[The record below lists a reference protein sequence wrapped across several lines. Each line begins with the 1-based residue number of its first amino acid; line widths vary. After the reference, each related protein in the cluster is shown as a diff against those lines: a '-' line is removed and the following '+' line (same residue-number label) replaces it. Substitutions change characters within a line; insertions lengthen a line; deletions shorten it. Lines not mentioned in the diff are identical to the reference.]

1 MANVIGLD
9 IGGANTKAVFLRTKN
24 NQVEE
29 FRAKMKYF
37 PMWKNPEELHNM
49 LLKLKGEISGEEKLD
64 GVGLTMTAELADTYH
79 TKRQGVNKIIASAT
93 KAFDG
98 FPVFVLNVD
107 ATLIPTKDAF
117 LDPLSVAA
125 ANWTATGWL
134 VAQLI
139 KTCIIVDVGS
149 TTTSIIP
156 MVNGQ
161 IVAAGKNDLEKLIE
175 GELVYSGSLRTN
187 VAAIVKSVPI
197 GGKTARVASELFALS
212 GDVHL
217 ILNNIAEEEYI
228 TETADS
234 KGKTRSDALA
244 RLSRLV
250 CADIEM
256 LTEEDIIQIAKYVS
270 RKQVKQI
277 AEGLSQVYSRIKSLV
292 NADIP
297 VVVTGFGKNFLAK
310 TAAESLGVD
319 KIIDLEELVPKA
331 AVRATPAAGV
341 ALMIASK
348 LEGEIV
354 KWTQ

>member
-9 IGGANTKAVFLRTKN
+9 IGGANTKAVFLHTRN
-24 NQVEE
+24 GHVEE
-29 FRAKMKYF
+29 LKTKIEYF
-37 PMWKNPEELHNM
+37 PIWKNPEELQNI
-49 LLKLKGEISGEEKLD
+49 LLKLKEEISGEEKLD
-64 GVGLTMTAELADTYH
+64 GVGMTMTAELADAYQ
-79 TKRQGVNKIIASAT
+79 TKRQGVNEILDLAA
-93 KAFDG
+93 KAFDVS
-98 FPVFVLNVD
+98 PIFVLNVN
-107 ATLIPTKDAF
+107 AMLIPINDAP
-117 LDPLSVAA
+117 LDPLSVSA

-156 MVNGQ
+156 IVKGQ
-161 IVAAGKNDLEKLIE
+161 IAAAGKNDLEKLIE

-217 ILNNIAEEEYI
+217 ILDNISEEQYT

-234 KGKTRSDALA
+234 RGKTRSEALA
-244 RLSRLV
+244 RLARLV

-256 LTEEDIIQIAKYVS
+256 LTEEDIIQIAKHVS
-270 RKQVKQI
+270 IEQVKQI
-277 AEGLSQVYSRIKSLV
+277 AEGLSQVYSRIKSFV
-292 NADIP
+292 NTDIP
-297 VVVTGFGKNFLAK
+297 VVVTGLGKDFLAK

-319 KIIDLEELVPKA
+319 EIVDLERLVPKA

-341 ALMIASK
+341 ALMTASK
-348 LEGEIV
+348 LEGGIV
-354 KWTQ
+354 KWMP